1 MTFDIAINQDK
12 DAYLDGAN
20 DLALVSGPE
29 RVDQSIAI
37 SVMDEDKDFV
47 SGRITA
53 KNVNQLEQAI
63 ERGLQDDNDVDQVFN
78 VDIQTFDRNDDRV
91 IAEVFVTPTES
102 FVAEVN
108 L

>member
-1 MTFDIAINQDK
+1 MTFDIAINEDK

-37 SVMDEDKDFV
+37 SVMDEDKDYV
-47 SGRITA
+47 GERVTA
-53 KNVNQLEQAI
+53 KSVNKLEQAI
-63 ERGLQDDNDVDQVFN
+63 EEALNRDNDVDQVFEVN
-78 VDIQTFDRNDDRV
+78 IQTFDRNDDRV
-91 IAEVFVTPTES
+91 EAEVFVTPNES
-102 FVAEVN
+102 FIAEVN